1 MPMMC
6 ENCSQ
11 LQAELDRAVF
21 CAGEAVKKIRVA
33 KKLLAFAERKA
44 QPCAQAL
51 ITEALRLLDD
61 AEGRL
66 KDGDGKAGPDDAFY
80 EG

>member
-1 MPMMC
+1 MMC

-11 LQAELDRAVF
+11 LQAALDYALF
-21 CAGEAVKKIRVA
+21 CAGEAKKKICVA

-66 KDGDGKAGPDDAFY
+66 KDADRQAGPDAALY